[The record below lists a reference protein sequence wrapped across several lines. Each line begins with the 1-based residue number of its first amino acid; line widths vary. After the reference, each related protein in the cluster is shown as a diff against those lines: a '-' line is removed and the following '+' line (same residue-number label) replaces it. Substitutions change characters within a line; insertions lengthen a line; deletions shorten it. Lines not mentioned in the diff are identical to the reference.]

1 MKVKEL
7 IAKLQEFDPEM
18 KVVGMHSGTHTYA
31 PYFLAMYQMFET
43 EESVSRGIV
52 EENISDE
59 KSENF
64 PVPVVVISMGW

>member
-7 IAKLQEFDPEM
+7 IEELQEFDPEM
-18 KVVGMHSGTHTYA
+18 KVVGIHGGTDTYA

-43 EESVSRGIV
+43 EENVSRGII

-59 KSENF
+59 QSDEF